1 MSGSVSSSSGVLQGS
16 RYAQSLRQ
24 LPKDGAQCA
33 VPELFHQV
41 YAPVGNSILLS
52 ALIASLP
59 PILLALLLAVMR
71 VAPWRAAIAGA
82 TTAFALAWLVWG
94 MPLSLTV
101 AAATHGMAYGLW
113 PISWIVVSAVFFYN
127 LSVESGDFDV
137 IRRSLARLTGD
148 RRIQVLLV
156 AFCFGALIEGI
167 AGFGAPVAITAAML
181 AGLGFEAVTAA
192 VLALIANTAPVAF
205 GSLGI
210 PVTTLGGL
218 LAPMLNSD
226 AQTTTRALSAMVG
239 RQLPIFSLL
248 IPAYLVTLYAGWR
261 RMLEVWPA
269 VLTAGLTFAIAQFTI
284 SNVVGP
290 ELTDTLAALVSLA
303 SVALLLRVWQPATE
317 YHGDLPTSSSSGDA
331 AGASDSGGRV
341 VRAYATYGILV
352 IAVLIGQSGN
362 FAVMSKVP
370 PPANVTA
377 LLRCGQIGN
386 KLCPEPW
393 IGESAATAP
402 QGFRFPVWEFGWP
415 GAYRVDNSKLVAL
428 VQREAPVVA
437 ASSPYPLTFRLDFVA
452 AAGTLVLLSAL
463 LAFVP
468 MVVCGLRPAAL
479 GRVFLQTLRQLR
491 LPILTIAF
499 ILSIA
504 TVMNYSGM
512 TSSMALALA
521 RTGWWFPFFSAWLG
535 MIGVFLTGSD
545 TASNT
550 LFGPLQATTAQVAGL
565 NPILMGATNSSAG
578 VMGKMISPQNLS
590 VGAAGVG
597 AVGREGEIL
606 RRVLIHSIVLTTL
619 MGLLA
624 MLQAYVV
631 PWMVP
636 TLAR

>member
-1 MSGSVSSSSGVLQGS
+1 MS
-16 RYAQSLRQ
+16 
-24 LPKDGAQCA
+24 DI
-33 VPELFHQV
+33 FHQI
-41 YAPVGNSILLS
+41 YNPVAGNVLLS
-52 ALIASLP
+52 ALVASLP
-59 PILLALLLAVMR
+59 PIMLALLLAVLR
-71 VAPWRAAIAGA
+71 VAPWRSAIAGA
-82 TTAFALAWLVWG
+82 ATAFMLAWLVWG

-137 IRRSLARLTGD
+137 IRRSLSRLTGD

-167 AGFGAPVAITAAML
+167 AGFGAPVAITAAMM
-181 AGLGFEAVTAA
+181 AGLGFNPIMAA
-192 VLALIANTAPVAF
+192 VLALVANTAPVAF

-218 LAPMLNSD
+218 LAPMLGSD
-226 AQTTTRALSAMVG
+226 IQTTTRALSAMVG
-239 RQLPIFSLL
+239 RQLPFFSLL
-248 IPAYLVTLYAGWR
+248 IPAYLVVIFAGWK
-261 RMLEVWPA
+261 RMVEVWPA
-269 VLTAGLTFAIAQFTI
+269 VLVAGLTFAVGQFTV
-284 SNVVGP
+284 SNFVGP
-290 ELTDTLAALVSLA
+290 ELTDTLAALLSLA
-303 SVALLLRVWQPATE
+303 SVATLLKVWRPAEE
-317 YHGDLPTSSSSGDA
+317 YTGGAPALPHLGPPDTRR
-331 AGASDSGGRV
+331 RV

-352 IAVLIGQSGN
+352 MTVLIGQSGN
-362 FAVMSKVP
+362 FAGMSSVP
-370 PPANVTA
+370 PPANVTS
-377 LLRCGQIGN
+377 LLRCGQGGN
-386 KLCPEPW
+386 RMCPDPW
-393 IGESAATAP
+393 LGTPASVNP
-402 QGFRFPVWEFGWP
+402 QGMRFPVWEFSWP
-415 GAYRVDNSKLVAL
+415 GAYRMDGGKPTAI
-428 VQREAPVVA
+428 VQREAPVTA
-437 ASSPYPLTFRLDFVA
+437 RTSPYPLTYRLDFLA
-452 AAGTLVLLSAL
+452 AAGTLVFLAAL

-468 MVVCGLRPAAL
+468 MFVCGTRPAAIVRAF
-479 GRVFLQTLRQLR
+479 GQTVRQLR
-491 LPILTIAF
+491 LPVVTIAF

-550 LFGPLQATTAQVAGL
+550 LFGPLQATTASVTGL
-565 NPILMGATNSSAG
+565 DPILMGATNSSAG

-606 RRVLIHSIVLTTL
+606 RRVVVHSLILTTL
-619 MGLLA
+619 MGVLA

-636 TLAR
+636 SLKP

>member
-1 MSGSVSSSSGVLQGS
+1 MT
-16 RYAQSLRQ
+16 
-24 LPKDGAQCA
+24 
-33 VPELFHQV
+33 ELFHQA
-41 YAPVGNSILLS
+41 YNPVAGSVLLS
-52 ALIASLP
+52 ALTASIP
-59 PILLALLLAVMR
+59 PLLLALLLAVLR
-71 VAPWRAAIAGA
+71 VAPWRAALAA
-82 TTAFALAWLVWG
+82 AATAFVLAWLVWG
-94 MPLSLTV
+94 MPLSLTI
-101 AAATHGMAYGLW
+101 AATTHGMAFGLW

-148 RRIQVLLV
+148 RRVQLLLV

-167 AGFGAPVAITAAML
+167 AGFGAPVAITASML
-181 AGLGFEAVTAA
+181 AGLGFEPIMAA
-192 VLALIANTAPVAF
+192 SLALIANTAPVAF

-218 LAPMLNSD
+218 LAPMLGHD

-239 RQLPIFSLL
+239 RQLPIFSLV
-248 IPAYLVTLYAGWR
+248 IPAYLVVLYAGWK
-261 RMLEVWPA
+261 RMVEVWPA
-269 VLTAGLTFAIAQFTI
+269 VLVAGGTFAIGQFTV
-284 SNVVGP
+284 SNFVGP
-290 ELTDTLAALVSLA
+290 ELTDALSALFSLTA
-303 SVALLLRVWQPATE
+303 VAWLLRVWQPAEEFTE
-317 YHGDLPTSSSSGDA
+317 
-331 AGASDSGGRV
+331 GARV
-341 VRAYATYGILV
+341 VVPAVVAAPDGHRIAVTAAVAPPDTPRRVFRAYATYGILIV
-352 IAVLIGQSGN
+352 TVLIGQIGN
-362 FAVMSKVP
+362 FAGLSNLA

-377 LLRCGQIGN
+377 LLKCGQGGN
-386 KLCPEPW
+386 RLCPDPW
-393 IGESAATAP
+393 VGPSAAVDP
-402 QGFRFPVWEFGWP
+402 QGFRFPVWEFSWP
-415 GAYRVDNSKLVAL
+415 GAYQMVDGKPAGL

-437 ASSPYPLTFRLDFVA
+437 ASSPYPLTYRLDFLA
-452 AAGTLVLLSAL
+452 AAGTLVFMASL

-468 MVVCGLRPAAL
+468 MLIAGVPSSVLAT
-479 GRVFLQTLRQLR
+479 TLKKTVRQLR
-491 LPILTIAF
+491 LPVITIAF

-521 RTGWWFPFFSAWLG
+521 KTGVLFPFFAAWLG

-545 TASNT
+545 TSSNT
-550 LFGPLQATTAQVAGL
+550 LFGPLQATTAKLSGL
-565 NPILMGATNSSAG
+565 DPVLMAATNSSAG

-606 RRVLIHSIVLTTL
+606 AKVIVHSLILTTL

-636 TLAR
+636 KL